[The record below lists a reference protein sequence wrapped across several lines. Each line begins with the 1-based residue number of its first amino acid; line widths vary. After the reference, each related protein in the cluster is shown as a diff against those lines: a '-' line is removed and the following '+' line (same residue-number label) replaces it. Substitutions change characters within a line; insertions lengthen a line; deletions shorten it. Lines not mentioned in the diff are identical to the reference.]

1 MLILS
6 RRCGE
11 SIVIDERIKLTV
23 LSVKGKQIRIGI
35 DAPED
40 VSVHREEIYERII
53 AGEAVAYSGGPSAKA
68 EKGTDVPSDPAANSD
83 IDGDSFTDRKVDS
96 DGK

>member
-53 AGEAVAYSGGPSAKA
+53 AGEAVAYSGAPSAKA
-68 EKGTDVPSDPAANSD
+68 EKDTDTPSDPAANSD
-83 IDGDSFTDRKVDS
+83 SDSFTDRKVDS

>member
-53 AGEAVAYSGGPSAKA
+53 AGEAVAYPGGTSPKSGKA
-68 EKGTDVPSDPAANSD
+68 TDLPSDSAANNES
-83 IDGDSFTDRKVDS
+83 DSFTERKVDS
-96 DGK
+96 DGI

>member
-53 AGEAVAYSGGPSAKA
+53 AGEAVAYPGGTSPKSG
-68 EKGTDVPSDPAANSD
+68 KGTDLPSDSAANNES
-83 IDGDSFTDRKVDS
+83 DSFTERKVDS
-96 DGK
+96 DGI

>member
-53 AGEAVAYSGGPSAKA
+53 AGEAVAYSGGPSTKS
-68 EKGTDVPSDPAANSD
+68 EKGADLSSDPAANSD
-83 IDGDSFTDRKVDS
+83 IDSDSFTDRKADS

>member
-53 AGEAVAYSGGPSAKA
+53 AGEALSL
-68 EKGTDVPSDPAANSD
+68 
-83 IDGDSFTDRKVDS
+83 IHI
-96 DGK
+96 